1 MSIRARLKRLEERAG
16 VIDSCSECGG
26 RIPYVVREGG
36 ETSYP
41 FGEPCGKCEGVPVI
55 EVILEGPEGD
65 AELEE
70 HENRRSMGSEAPAD

>member
-1 MSIRARLKRLEERAG
+1 MSIRDRLKRLEDRAG
-16 VIDSCSECGG
+16 SSPCSECGG

-55 EVILEGPEGD
+55 EVVLEGPDGD
-65 AELEE
+65 
-70 HENRRSMGSEAPAD
+70 